1 MNERELARI
10 TTKSKAKRYFCD
22 SCIEVDGCRKI
33 AGRRL
38 DTKCR
43 YTSGTQDQ
51 DVSDSETLMFHCP
64 SELKGLF

>member
-1 MNERELARI
+1 MKERELVRI
-10 TTKSKAKRYFCD
+10 PTKSKAERYFCD
-22 SCIEVDGCRKI
+22 SCIEFDSYREI
-33 AGRRL
+33 AGRRA
-38 DTKCR
+38 DTKYC